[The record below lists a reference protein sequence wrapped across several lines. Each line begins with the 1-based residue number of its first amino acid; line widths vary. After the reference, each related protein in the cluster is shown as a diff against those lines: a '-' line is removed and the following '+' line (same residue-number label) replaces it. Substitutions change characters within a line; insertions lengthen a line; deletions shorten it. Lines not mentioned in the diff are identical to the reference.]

1 MAAIPA
7 HGLRLLGQLFKR
19 AGTAEGVRAIDK
31 VVVTGA
37 QAESRCDNEENTA
50 DCNQCKLTE
59 GLLAPPKARRNISDN
74 NLVNYQYQIYIANLH
89 AAPERFGLCLN
100 GTDELLTELDFS
112 VFASLKR
119 FVLGGTPLKPENMN
133 ILEWQYNGVDFDGFW
148 RQKCT
153 VVDAKGKYAKHIDSE
168 GKPRRGFPREVMFPA
183 FEKELNRQKT
193 AIEHAHPQAKIEW
206 HFMEP

>member
-1 MAAIPA
+1 
-7 HGLRLLGQLFKR
+7 
-19 AGTAEGVRAIDK
+19 
-31 VVVTGA
+31 
-37 QAESRCDNEENTA
+37 
-50 DCNQCKLTE
+50 
-59 GLLAPPKARRNISDN
+59 
-74 NLVNYQYQIYIANLH
+74 
-89 AAPERFGLCLN
+89 
-100 GTDELLTELDFS
+100 
-112 VFASLKR
+112 
-119 FVLGGTPLKPENMN
+119 
-133 ILEWQYNGVDFDGFW
+133 LEWQYNGVDFDGFW